1 MAAATAGCSWW
12 GTERREQP
20 EGSVLAGREMSLTP
34 TLASQGNTS
43 AERKQDCG
51 QEEQHAV
58 LKDENKQVMQTG
70 RCPDRKGRD
79 KLNYG
84 DKQVPVGNGGGWRS
98 MRLLWWR
105 SLVGVDTCLSIHQA
119 PTGDGFS

>member
-1 MAAATAGCSWW
+1 
-12 GTERREQP
+12 
-20 EGSVLAGREMSLTP
+20 MSLTP

-58 LKDENKQVMQTG
+58 LKDENRRVMQTG
-70 RCPDRKGRD
+70 RCPDGRGRD
-79 KLNYG
+79 KLTCG

-98 MRLLWWR
+98 MRLLWWW
-105 SLVGVDTCLSIHQA
+105 SLVGVDYMFKVSLSGRGGGVFILCLEC
-119 PTGDGFS
+119 